1 MKRAY
6 LFVLAVFISA
16 CSSLAQDKFISVGS
30 GGGFAGTATVYKVTP
45 KGEVFKGNGVG
56 DIKFT
61 LCGKIK
67 KTRAKEIIAKVTDQ
81 ARAASPFSHP
91 GNLYYFIASTENG
104 NEQTITWGDA
114 DHPVPEDVKKL
125 YDEVQASV
133 TTLKFKP
140 IK

>member
-1 MKRAY
+1 MKGVYFFA
-6 LFVLAVFISA
+6 LAVLI
-16 CSSLAQDKFISVGS
+16 CDCRSLAQDKFITVGT
-30 GGGFAGTATVYKVTP
+30 GGGFAGTSTVYKVTA

-67 KTRAKEIIAKVTDQ
+67 RAKAKEIIAKVTDQ

-104 NEQTITWGDA
+104 NEQTITWGDV
-114 DHPVPEDVKKL
+114 DHPVSEEVKKV

-133 TTLKFKP
+133 NSVEFKP

>member
-1 MKRAY
+1 MKGVYFFA
-6 LFVLAVFISA
+6 LAVLICD
-16 CSSLAQDKFISVGS
+16 CSSLAQDKFITVGT
-30 GGGFAGTATVYKVTP
+30 GGGFAGTSTVYKVTA

-67 KTRAKEIIAKVTDQ
+67 RAKAKEIIAKVTDQ

-104 NEQTITWGDA
+104 NEQTVTWGDV
-114 DHPVPEDVKKL
+114 DHPVSEEVKKV

-133 TTLKFKP
+133 NSVEFKP